1 MTTQEKALA
10 RIIFKNKVHE
20 SDGQKFED
28 IFSAIMRYME
38 SDFQSIKPWGNIGD
52 RKNDG
57 YIKSKGIFYQVFA
70 PEDIRKSYPDVIK
83 KIKTDFHGLI
93 SQWGNINEFNFV
105 VNDKYHGVNADSELL
120 LEEIKN
126 EFKLKEAKFLTPKD
140 LENMLFNLD
149 DDEIFTI
156 VGFLP
161 DPINLAILDYSI
173 INEIIDYIS
182 SQPLN
187 KQQEK
192 IVVPNWSAK
201 IIFNN
206 LEGLTE
212 QYLNN
217 GFFQV
222 ASLNEYLYNNSD
234 FLADELKNKIK
245 NIYLE
250 LSKHYQ
256 GNELFWEIVNSLSPN
271 KSSIYQTHI
280 IVIMSKYFETC
291 DIYEEPENVSS
302 C

>member
-20 SDGQKFED
+20 ADGQKFED
-28 IFSAIMRYME
+28 IFSAIMRYIE
-38 SDFQSIKPWGNIGD
+38 SDFQPIRPWGNIGD

-70 PEDIRKSYPDVIK
+70 PEDIRKSYPDVIN

-93 SQWGNINEFNFV
+93 SQWENINEFYFV
-105 VNDKYHGVNADSELL
+105 VNDKYHGVNADSEQL
-120 LEEIKN
+120 LEGIKN
-126 EFKLKEAKFLTPKD
+126 KYKLKEAKFLTPKD

-149 DDEIFTI
+149 DDEIFSI

-161 DPINLAILDYSI
+161 DPINLTILDYSI

-192 IVVPNWSAK
+192 IVVPNWSEK

-212 QYLNN
+212 RYLNN

-222 ASLNEYLYNNSD
+222 VSLDEYLYNNSD

-250 LSKHYQ
+250 LSKKYQ
-256 GNELFWEIVNSLSPN
+256 GNELFWEIVNSLAPN
-271 KSSIYQTHI
+271 KSSIYQIHI

-291 DIYEEPENVSS
+291 DIYEEPEK

>member
-20 SDGQKFED
+20 ADGQKFED
-28 IFSAIMRYME
+28 IFSAIMRYVE
-38 SDFQSIKPWGNIGD
+38 SNFQSIKPWGNIGD

-70 PEDIRKSYPDVIK
+70 PEDIRKSYPNVIK

-93 SQWGNINEFNFV
+93 SQWDNINEFYFV
-105 VNDKYHGVNADSELL
+105 VNDKYHGVNADSELV
-120 LEEIKN
+120 LEEIRNKY
-126 EFKLKEAKFLTPKD
+126 KLKEAQFLTPKD
-140 LENMLFNLD
+140 LENILFNLD

-201 IIFNN
+201 IIFNE

-222 ASLNEYLYNNSD
+222 ASLNEYLHNNSD

-250 LSKHYQ
+250 LSKSYQ
-256 GNELFWEIVNSLSPN
+256 GNELFWKIVNSLSPN

-291 DIYEEPENVSS
+291 DIYEEPKE